1 MSCFIDIK
9 VKKMKY
15 FFGVFFCLHIIVIS
29 LAQKK
34 NLDYFVNQ
42 ALTGSPLLKDFQN
55 QQLSLALDSQ
65 LFRASLRPQVNGISN
80 NSYAPVI
87 AGYGYDGAITN
98 GAQVSALVSVNKTF
112 LNSKS
117 IASQIYN
124 LQIQSQAA
132 ANNIKISEQ
141 DLKKMI
147 ADQYIVT
154 YGEQLQIDFNNHINE
169 LLKNEDS
176 LLRELTQKNVY
187 RQTDYLAFA
196 VTRQQQLLNT
206 SQLTIQYKFDYAALN
221 YLAGIVDTLN
231 TQLQD
236 PQSNPATFG
245 DFTASVFYR
254 QFELDSLKLIND
266 RSLVDIS
273 YRPKVNAFADAGY
286 NSTLAYTPYKNF
298 GTSIGLSLSIP
309 IYDGKQRKIQ
319 YSKIDVQERTRLS
332 RRDFFIQ
339 QHHQQI
345 LQLLQQLNET
355 DKLIEQID
363 KQVKYT
369 ETLITVNERL
379 MATGDIR
386 LTDFILTLNNYL
398 NAKNLVTQNYASR
411 LKIINQLNYWAR

>member
-1 MSCFIDIK
+1 MDIK
-9 VKKMKY
+9 VEKMKC
-15 FFGVFFCLHIIVIS
+15 FFSVFFCLHIIIIS
-29 LAQKK
+29 SAQKK
-34 NLDYFVNQ
+34 TLDYFVNQ
-42 ALTGSPLLKDFQN
+42 ALAGSPLLKDFQN
-55 QQLSLALDSQ
+55 QQLSLVLDSQ
-65 LFRASLRPQVNGISN
+65 LIRAALRPQVNGISN

-87 AGYGYDGAITN
+87 AGYGYDDAITN

-112 LNSKS
+112 LSSKS
-117 IASQIYN
+117 IASQIAN

-132 ANNIKISEQ
+132 ANNSRISEQ
-141 DLKKMI
+141 DIKKMI
-147 ADQYIVT
+147 ADQYIIT
-154 YGEQLQIDFNNHINE
+154 YGEQLQIDFSNHVNE

-206 SQLTIQYKFDYAALN
+206 SQLIIQYKFDYAALN
-221 YLAGIVDTLN
+221 YLAGIADTLN
-231 TQLQD
+231 TPLQD

-245 DFTASVFYR
+245 DFTSSVFYH
-254 QFELDSLKLIND
+254 QFELDSLKLLND
-266 RSLVDIS
+266 RSLIDIN
-273 YRPKVNAFADAGY
+273 YRPRINAFADAGY
-286 NSTLAYTPYKNF
+286 NSSLAFKPYKNF
-298 GTSIGLSLSIP
+298 GTSVGLSLSIP

-319 YSKIDVQERTRLS
+319 YAKIDVQERTRLI

-339 QHHQQI
+339 QHRQQI

-355 DKLIEQID
+355 DKLIDQID

-369 ETLITVNERL
+369 ETLITVNARL
-379 MATGDIR
+379 MAAGDIR

-398 NAKNLVTQNYASR
+398 NAKNLVTQNYVSR